1 MKFYWFFLL
10 LFFACNQVDDSKK
23 DNQNIKNFRE
33 WRVGNFHYSHDS
45 NKFLIHRTSEFQEEF
60 LLQEGLL
67 VRFKIDWENDSIY
80 VVTFDSI
87 LSNPNR
93 TELAFDFQQ
102 IQKTCTIT
110 EVTSSSY
117 IERSVSN
124 LNDITN
130 YTRIIK
136 NRRN

>member
-1 MKFYWFFLL
+1 MKFYWFFPL

-23 DNQNIKNFRE
+23 DNQNIKNLRE
-33 WRVGNFHYSHDS
+33 WRVGNFHYSQDS

>member
-10 LFFACNQVDDSKK
+10 LFFACNQVDDSNK
-23 DNQNIKNFRE
+23 DNRESKNFRE
-33 WRVGNFHYSHDS
+33 WRVGNFHYSHDPY
-45 NKFLIHRTSEFQEEF
+45 KFLIHRTSEFQEEF

-67 VRFKIDWENDSIY
+67 VRFKIDWKNDSVY
-80 VVTFDSI
+80 VVKFDSI
-87 LSNPNR
+87 LSNPNQ
-93 TELAFDFQQ
+93 TELAFDFSQ
-102 IQKTCTIT
+102 IQKTCTMT

-117 IERSVSN
+117 LERSVTN

-136 NRRN
+136 NRRD